1 MRVKK
6 TDMTEKISNFARLC
20 TDALRIGA
28 LKNVVFHT
36 PADKTSEKL
45 KVKGT
50 LKNIG
55 DKPVLQLEAFL
66 TEGRVTHDNVSPTEL
81 EAAVIALMSEFKKA
95 DLTCIDGN
103 ASLMISKKGDK
114 ATLVK
119 HGKFDSAPS
128 SDAPDSGN
136 DRRKKHVLTG
146 NEIFLTHLG
155 ISDNNGRV
163 RDKMQS
169 KFRQINR
176 FCEYI
181 SEAMS
186 HIPAD
191 GVVYIADLCCGK
203 SYLSFAAYHTV
214 KYVFGRECVMYC
226 VDLKKS
232 VIDYCA
238 EIAEK
243 CAYDG
248 MKFYAMDINKFT
260 PECTPHM
267 VISLHACDVATDI
280 VLDAAIRCR
289 SEVILSTPCCHH
301 ELNSKLDCESLSF
314 IGKRP
319 LLRQKLC
326 SAATDDLRLM
336 RLEAAGYETDAT
348 ELIDPEDTPKNI
360 MLRGYLKKGRSEKK
374 LASALEEYKT
384 AYRFMYGYDPA
395 PIPEKVK

>member
-1 MRVKK
+1 MN
-6 TDMTEKISNFARLC
+6 EKISNFALLC
-20 TDALRIGA
+20 TDAVRIGA

-36 PADKTSEKL
+36 PADKTSERL

-66 TEGRVTHDNVSPTEL
+66 TEGRVTHDNVSPTDL
-81 EAAVIALMSEFKKA
+81 EAAVIALMAEFKKA
-95 DLTCIDGN
+95 DLTCKDGN

-114 ATLVK
+114 ATLIK
-119 HGKFDSAPS
+119 HGKLDSAPT
-128 SDAPDSGN
+128 SDVTDAGN

-146 NEIFLTHLG
+146 SELFLTHLG

-186 HIPAD
+186 HIPAE

-214 KYVFGRECVMYC
+214 KYVFARECVMYC

-260 PECTPHM
+260 PECAPHM

-289 SEVILSTPCCHH
+289 AEVILSTPCFHH

-326 SAATDDLRLM
+326 SAATDALRLM

>member
-1 MRVKK
+1 
-6 TDMTEKISNFARLC
+6 MTEKISNFARLC
-20 TDALRIGA
+20 GNAARVGA

-36 PADKTSEKL
+36 PADKTSERL

-55 DKPVLQLEAFL
+55 GDTVLQLEAFL
-66 TEGRVTHDNVSPTEL
+66 TEGRVTHDNVSATEA
-81 EAAVIALMSEFKKA
+81 ESAITSLMTEFKKA
-95 DLTCIDGN
+95 DLTCKEGN

-119 HGKFDSAPS
+119 HGKLDTAPA
-128 SDAPDSGN
+128 SDVPDGGN
-136 DRRKKHVLTG
+136 NRRKKHVLTG
-146 NEIFLTHLG
+146 DEVFLTHLG
-155 ISDNNGRV
+155 ISDKDGRV

-181 SEAMS
+181 SEAMN
-186 HIPAD
+186 HIPPE
-191 GVVYIADLCCGK
+191 GTVYIADLCCGK

-214 KYVFGRECVMYC
+214 RYVFGRECVMYC

-248 MKFYAMDINKFT
+248 MKFFAMDINKFI
-260 PECTPHM
+260 PERAPHM

-280 VLDAAIRCR
+280 VLDAAIRCAA
-289 SEVILSTPCCHH
+289 EVILSTPCCHH

-326 SAATDDLRLM
+326 SAATDALRLM

-374 LASALEEYKT
+374 LASALEEYKN

-395 PIPEKVK
+395 PLPEKVK

>member
-1 MRVKK
+1 M
-6 TDMTEKISNFARLC
+6 TDKISIFAHLC
-20 TDALRIGA
+20 GETAKIGA

-36 PADKTSEKL
+36 PVSKASERL

-50 LKNIG
+50 PKTIG
-55 DKPVLQLEAFL
+55 GEYTLQLEAFL
-66 TEGRVTHDNVSPTEL
+66 TEGRVTHDNVSASGVE
-81 EAAVIALMSEFKKA
+81 EAVIALMQEFKKA
-95 DLTCIDGN
+95 DLTCKEGS

-119 HGKFDSAPS
+119 HGKLDSAPVEAP
-128 SDAPDSGN
+128 SDAGN

-186 HIPAD
+186 HLPAE
-191 GVVYIADLCCGK
+191 GTVYIADLCCGK

-214 KYVFGRECVMYC
+214 RYVFGRECVMYC

-232 VIDYCA
+232 VIDYCS

-243 CAYDG
+243 CAYSG
-248 MKFYAMDINKFT
+248 MQFYAMDINLFT
-260 PECTPHM
+260 PEHAPHM
-267 VISLHACDVATDI
+267 VISLHACDIATDI
-280 VLDAAIRCR
+280 VLDAAIRCEA
-289 SEVILSTPCCHH
+289 EVILSTPCCHH

-326 SAATDDLRLM
+326 SAATDALRLM

-360 MLRGYLKKGRSEKK
+360 MLRGYLKRGRSEKK
-374 LASALEEYKT
+374 RAAALEEYKS
-384 AYRFMYGYDPA
+384 AYRFMYGYDPS
-395 PIPEKVK
+395 PLPEKIK